1 VFQGL
6 LPTKWI
12 GHKVVGIPFSPMTI
26 SKGGTITLG
35 GKTYNISQINSVYI
49 GTTSRYGGG
58 VWGLWFVG
66 GILGIVVAQV
76 PALWFILTI
85 AAFVLAVIFSN
96 KQDFAV
102 FFDMSSGKVSA
113 YSNKDRE
120 KVETIKN
127 DIIKGLE
134 EGYFPNYLQGR
145 NNG

>member
-1 VFQGL
+1 MGHRVGEL
-6 LPTKWI
+6 LL
-12 GHKVVGIPFSPMTI
+12 FLMTV

-49 GTTSRYGGG
+49 GTTSRYTGGQ

-66 GILGIVVAQV
+66 GILGIAVAQV

-85 AAFVLAVIFSN
+85 AALVLALIFSN

-120 KVETIKN
+120 KVENIKN

-145 NNG
+145 NHG

>member
-1 VFQGL
+1 MGHRVGEL
-6 LPTKWI
+6 LL
-12 GHKVVGIPFSPMTI
+12 FLMTV

-49 GTTSRYGGG
+49 GTTSRYTGGQ

-66 GILGIVVAQV
+66 GILGIVIAQV

-85 AAFVLAVIFSN
+85 AALVLALIFSN

-120 KVETIKN
+120 KVENIKN

-145 NNG
+145 KSN

>member
-1 VFQGL
+1 
-6 LPTKWI
+6 
-12 GHKVVGIPFSPMTI
+12 MTL

-49 GTTSRYGGG
+49 GTTKRYTGGQ

-66 GILGIVVAQV
+66 GIFGVLIAQI
-76 PALWFILTI
+76 PPLWVILSLV
-85 AAFVLAVIFSN
+85 AFVAALIFAN
-96 KQDFAV
+96 MDDWAV

-120 KVETIKN
+120 KVEKIKE

-134 EGYFPNYLQGR
+134 EGYFPNYLQGKQ
-145 NNG
+145 